1 MKRNWYTTTGLA
13 LAIASLV
20 LAGCG
25 SADAEKGKVEKQK
38 VEKVEKVE
46 KGEKPKVEKRGLS
59 DLKKGHASDFQ
70 STSLRL

>member
-1 MKRNWYTTTGLA
+1 MRQNRYTKTGLA
-13 LAIASLV
+13 LAIVSLV
-20 LAGCG
+20 LAGCS

-46 KGEKPKVEKRGLS
+46 KQKVEKRGLS
-59 DLKKGHASDFQ
+59 DPQKEGASDFQ